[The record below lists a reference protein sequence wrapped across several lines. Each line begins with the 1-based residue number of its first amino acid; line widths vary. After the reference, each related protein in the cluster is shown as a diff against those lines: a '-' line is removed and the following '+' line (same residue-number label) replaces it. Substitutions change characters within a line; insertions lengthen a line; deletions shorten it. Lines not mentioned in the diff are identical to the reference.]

1 MTQGTRSWPYDI
13 VLPCICA
20 IDLTYQ
26 PKEAL
31 PRLFTLVNGKPCAN
45 SLANPS
51 VGRWFV
57 ACHWLV
63 IRMTSKKE
71 HVTRSTNVLINR
83 DYLSFK
89 QIMYFFVLAKSVD
102 KNYGIRSKSYI
113 V

>member
-13 VLPCICA
+13 VLPYISA

-71 HVTRSTNVLINR
+71 HVTRSTSAVKNR
-83 DYLSFK
+83 DYLSFE
-89 QIMYFFVLAKSVD
+89 QVMYFL
-102 KNYGIRSKSYI
+102 R
-113 V
+113 

>member
-1 MTQGTRSWPYDI
+1 MTQQGTRSWPYDI
-13 VLPCICA
+13 VLPYICA

-31 PRLFTLVNGKPCAN
+31 PRLFTLVNRAVNGKPCTN

-57 ACHWLV
+57 ACHLLV

-71 HVTRSTNVLINR
+71 DVTRSTIAVKNR
-83 DYLSFK
+83 DYLSLANNVF
-89 QIMYFFVLAKSVD
+89 YFSREKC
-102 KNYGIRSKSYI
+102 
-113 V
+113 